1 MNLLYPIFS
10 LDLTDI
16 TNSKI
21 KKTQN
26 TYLLLTH
33 KKFEVFLF

>member
-21 KKTQN
+21 KKT
-26 TYLLLTH
+26 TKYISAYDS
-33 KKFEVFLF
+33 